1 MNKFIYSF
9 HHVSNRIGRFR
20 GGLKL
25 IIMSFLPIED
35 SLNKYVLDII
45 FFLGFALFITLFN
58 QRIQVWMW
66 IREAEGALRRLHY
79 LASSAKSITIKTVKE
94 LGNPN
99 FDPTPLIE
107 DFLDFFYIAPVSLDP
122 AGVIRRLEHVL
133 NTRDRRIEAFARK
146 IAPNADPTFISNIE
160 GLLEAT
166 IVLNTLYR
174 EIRHLLLLSKKTKS
188 VVFIM
193 QLQMY
198 LPIILR
204 YAEAFFG
211 AVDAFSNG
219 KPIGDGVGALVAAK
233 LMRGKPYK
241 EIAKNVVASEFDFEG
256 RKVIVIKAK
265 GPGAEVGKPGEAI
278 ARIVAQNGGSI
289 ARIIM
294 VDAAAKLEGEK
305 TGRIAEGVGAAIGDP
320 GPEKYKIEEIAV
332 KYNIPID
339 AIAIKIS
346 LEEAI
351 TVMRREVLEAA
362 EKAVQ
367 KVLDIIRERVKE
379 GETVIIAGI
388 GNTIGIGQ

>member
-1 MNKFIYSF
+1 M
-9 HHVSNRIGRFR
+9 
-20 GGLKL
+20 KL

>member
-1 MNKFIYSF
+1 
-9 HHVSNRIGRFR
+9 
-20 GGLKL
+20 
-25 IIMSFLPIED
+25 MSFLPIED